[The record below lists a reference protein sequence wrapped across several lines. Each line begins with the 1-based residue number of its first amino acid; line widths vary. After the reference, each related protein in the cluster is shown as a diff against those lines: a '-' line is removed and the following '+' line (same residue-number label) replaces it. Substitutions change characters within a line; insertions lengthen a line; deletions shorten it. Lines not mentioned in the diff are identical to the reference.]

1 MIEAQSWKGLK
12 SIIMLTSTRE
22 IGEKISAEN
31 RFYISSLKMDV
42 KKAAEAVRGHWGI
55 ENSLHWTL
63 DVAFSDDKS
72 RVRKDNA
79 PENFGIVKKIAINAL
94 KLEKSVKGLSL
105 VGKRLKA
112 AMENQFL
119 EKLVCQLK

>member
-1 MIEAQSWKGLK
+1 MVT
-12 SIIMLTSTRE
+12 SIRDTGTKTSH
-22 IGEKISAEN
+22 EN
-31 RFYISSLKMDV
+31 RFYISSLKTNTPV
-42 KKAAEAVRGHWGI
+42 IAEAIRGHWGV

-63 DVAFSDDKS
+63 DVTFDDDRS

-79 PENFGIVKKIAINAL
+79 PQNFGLVKKIAINAL
-94 KLEKSVKGLSL
+94 KLEKSAKGVSM

-112 AMENQFL
+112 AMENSYL